1 MYVYFL
7 LFFCHFSKFCKVLE
21 PEACEMRCGWEVAV
35 SHVASRALVHLT
47 LTAVVIDSA
56 SVSTYLVLVK
66 YYLGLST
73 G

>member
-1 MYVYFL
+1 
-7 LFFCHFSKFCKVLE
+7 
-21 PEACEMRCGWEVAV
+21 MRCGWEVAV